1 MNIALCSGTPLV
13 PSTRNGD
20 PGTDRRI
27 QPCVSGEV
35 GRLRGKIELPPR
47 GKRYHQPNQKTC
59 CFFFSVC
66 GAATFD
72 LVQSLLALATPKT
85 KTFSQPSEI
94 VRQNAFTGGIRVPRS
109 LWPYSLWNYGGC
121 HKTATFQISRKHC
134 EIYSCVT

>member
-1 MNIALCSGTPLV
+1 MATLGQIGEFNPAFPEKWDAYEARLNFHLEANDITNP
-13 PSTRNGD
+13 TR
-20 PGTDRRI
+20 
-27 QPCVSGEV
+27 
-35 GRLRGKIELPPR
+35 
-47 GKRYHQPNQKTC
+47 KRAV
-59 CFFFSVC
+59 FFFSVC